1 MCVSV
6 SSQREFVSLWHE
18 LQKDRP
24 ELLSVLEGIL
34 IHAVS
39 QLQDCIRERDSLEQ
53 ALRRFCLPPSCPPHP
68 HDDMPE
74 FCSALF
80 IYPCVLFQAGKRTR
94 PDRSVHL
101 RRRGKPDSGG
111 ERETFDA
118 GLDVC
123 YFHRFCHGPKMSI
136 FMSFEQFIVK
146 LRKA

>member
-1 MCVSV
+1 MCVCVCV

-68 HDDMPE
+68 HDDMPR
-74 FCSALF
+74 FCTIHLSVF
-80 IYPCVLFQAGKRTR
+80 SISCSRRESEHDRIVRSIYEDMESQIRE
-94 PDRSVHL
+94 
-101 RRRGKPDSGG
+101 
-111 ERETFDA
+111 EREKQSTQVGMFVTFIDFSMDQKWSSSRH
-118 GLDVC
+118 LNN
-123 YFHRFCHGPKMSI
+123 
-136 FMSFEQFIVK
+136 
-146 LRKA
+146 LL